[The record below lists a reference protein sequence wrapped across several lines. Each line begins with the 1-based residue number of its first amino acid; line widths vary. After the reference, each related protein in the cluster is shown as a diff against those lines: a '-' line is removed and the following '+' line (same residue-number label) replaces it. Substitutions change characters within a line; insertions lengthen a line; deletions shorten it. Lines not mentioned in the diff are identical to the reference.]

1 MSAADR
7 CFEQHLYSIGKGALT
22 KVLVSEASS
31 RIDDF
36 ELLEHCEAFPP
47 QFDVA
52 GSMLFEK

>member
-7 CFEQHLYSIGKGALT
+7 CFERHSYSIGKGALT
-22 KVLVSEASS
+22 KVLISEASS

-47 QFDVA
+47 QFDVV